1 MSDSIQFSLE
11 LPNRTFFTYAVAF
24 PKTCYQTLM
33 WKTKDFLNMDGG
45 EWAVIDR
52 FVSQVSTVI
61 WIYKHNLEDKKED
74 SKAF

>member
-1 MSDSIQFSLE
+1 
-11 LPNRTFFTYAVAF
+11 
-24 PKTCYQTLM
+24 M